1 VWKTETNMSLTVA
14 TLIPG
19 LLLLVLGA
27 GLVSGRKTVAASL
40 KAFPRSSTAA
50 MVFFGSGA
58 IWFLYRVWHLSAAD
72 FGDYRAI
79 LCIAFGA
86 IALLSF
92 KYVPDFL
99 AVRGVAVLVL
109 LGAGPLLDAA
119 FMHYDQPQR
128 LLTVSVV
135 YLLIALA
142 IYLGAVPYRLRDFFE
157 WLFRAPGRS
166 RVLGACL
173 AGYGLLLTITAFTY

>member
-1 VWKTETNMSLTVA
+1 MSLTIA

-27 GLVSGRKTVAASL
+27 GLLVSRKTVGAAL
-40 KAFPRSSTAA
+40 KAFPRSNTAA
-50 MVFFGSGA
+50 MVFFGGGA
-58 IWFLYRVWHLSAAD
+58 IWFIYRVWHLSVAD
-72 FGDYRAI
+72 FGDYRT
-79 LCIAFGA
+79 LLSIAFAA

-99 AVRGVAVLVL
+99 AVRGVAILVL
-109 LGAGPLLDAA
+109 LGAGPLLEAA

-128 LLTVSVV
+128 LLMVSIV
-135 YLLIALA
+135 YLFIGLA

-157 WLFRAPGRS
+157 WLFRNQRRP

-173 AGYGLLLTITAFTY
+173 AGYGLLLAITAFTY

>member
-1 VWKTETNMSLTVA
+1 MSLLIA

-19 LLLLVLGA
+19 LLLLALGA
-27 GLVSGRKTVAASL
+27 ALLSGRKTVGASL
-40 KAFPRSSTAA
+40 RAFPRSETAA
-50 MVFFGSGA
+50 MVFFGGGA
-58 IWFLYRVWHLSAAD
+58 IWFLTRVWHLSAAD
-72 FGDYRAI
+72 FGDYRTI
-79 LCIAFGA
+79 LCIAFAA

-99 AVRGVAVLVL
+99 AVRGLAVLL
-109 LGAGPLLDAA
+109 LLSAGPLLDAA

-128 LLTVSVV
+128 LLMVSVV
-135 YLLIALA
+135 YLFIALA

-157 WLFRAPGRS
+157 WLFRTPGRS
-166 RVLGACL
+166 RVLGAIL